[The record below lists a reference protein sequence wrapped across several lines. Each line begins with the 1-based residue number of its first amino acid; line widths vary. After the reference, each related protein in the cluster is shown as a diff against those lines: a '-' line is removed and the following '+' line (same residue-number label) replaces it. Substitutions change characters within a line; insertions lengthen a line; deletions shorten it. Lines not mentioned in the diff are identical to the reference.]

1 MTTKPITNVNA
12 VSDLVPV
19 TVITT
24 CYGRNHH
31 LYNLLSSLMNG
42 SVKPDEVIIVNDDAE
57 PERLA
62 EFSLNIVKLPTTTTN
77 AEDTPVN
84 QTSAI
89 SSKMDFDIGHNRNI
103 GAAHATNDTLIFLD
117 VDCIVAPTFIEQLSA
132 KLAQYPNALIMGQ
145 PRYLTRPLSAKE
157 SLELQSGGLTS
168 AYLNRLSVYN
178 PYRDNFDETD
188 CTTTNM
194 AHTAIKQTD
203 DYGTFWSLCF
213 AIKRQQFEHINGFD
227 TQYTGY
233 GAEDTDFAFTAR
245 KLAIDFYLTADLIY
259 HQQHTVYR
267 PPLNHLESIII
278 NANHFYKKW
287 QCWPMGGWLEEF
299 SDMGLIDW
307 ANEQSTPIALLR
319 NPSSDELALAHY
331 PDAAYV

>member
-1 MTTKPITNVNA
+1 MTTKPITNFNA
-12 VSDLVPV
+12 VSNLVPI

-31 LYNLLSSLMNG
+31 LYNLLSSLMHG
-42 SVKPDEVIIVNDDAE
+42 SVKPDEVIIVNDDAD
-57 PERLA
+57 PKRLA
-62 EFSLNIVKLPTTTTN
+62 EFALNIVKLPTTAN
-77 AEDTPVN
+77 AADAAVN
-84 QTSAI
+84 QKTDK
-89 SSKMDFDIGHNRNI
+89 SSKTKFDIGHNRNI

-145 PRYLTRPLSAKE
+145 PRYLTRPLTAKE
-157 SLELQSGGLTS
+157 SQELQRGTLST

-178 PYRDNFDETD
+178 PYRDNFDEAD
-188 CTTTNM
+188 CTATNM

-213 AIKRQQFEHINGFD
+213 AIKRLQFGRINGFD

-259 HQQHTVYR
+259 HQQHAVYR

-287 QCWPMGGWLEEF
+287 QCWPMGGWLKEF

-307 ANEQSTPIALLR
+307 ADEQSTPIALLR
-319 NPSSDELALAHY
+319 RPSSDEIARAHY